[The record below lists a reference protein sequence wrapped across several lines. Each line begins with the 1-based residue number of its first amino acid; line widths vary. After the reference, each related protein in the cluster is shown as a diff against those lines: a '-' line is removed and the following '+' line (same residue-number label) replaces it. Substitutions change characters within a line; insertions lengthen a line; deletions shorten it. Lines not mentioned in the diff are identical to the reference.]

1 MQEQGVYR
9 VVSLQPYIWYMFLAP
24 LCHFDCC
31 FIGESIGSSR
41 CCENTVQAVPS
52 PCPGL
57 VSATEQG
64 VQERFKVDLRG
75 KFFSQRAVRL
85 WRSVGASSIEVLSG

>member
-1 MQEQGVYR
+1 M
-9 VVSLQPYIWYMFLAP
+9 
-24 LCHFDCC
+24 
-31 FIGESIGSSR
+31 
-41 CCENTVQAVPS
+41 QAVPS

-75 KFFSQRAVRL
+75 TFFSQRAVRL
-85 WRSVGASSIEVLSG
+85 WRSVGASSMEVLSG